1 MFGFLTIFKKYIII
15 YKNLYFNTKNMV
27 IKKINLSALNKQSWE
42 ETINNDTILNTDENI
57 SKSEDRKNTN
67 ESIEIEK
74 IQEVSSKKKI
84 SLKSLKKCVITPEW
98 EEICEDSEATK
109 EIKNQL
115 SNEIAN
121 QEVQNKQPKI
131 SLKKPILSAP
141 EEKVEEKTQ
150 EIVSEETKS
159 EEVKEEKSEVFQI
172 SDGDTSC
179 NIIKEEKSEIFA
191 NYKWSFSHSEEE
203 VKNEVIKEITEEK
216 SEIKEIVEV
225 KNEAKAEIVDDEE
238 PQKIQEIKEK
248 KSTKTNLERYSES
261 EKISKKAK
269 QKKLITWSI
278 LWLLALSTSWFFATQ
293 NLFIKSNINEVS
305 KVWVEV
311 STEKNIEQKNE
322 IEVKKDFKIEQIPT
336 NTPEITT
343 EATVDINKEKTN
355 TPEIIVMPEIVNDFE
370 TQDNIN
376 NQIVNNDIVKENNEN
391 QFDNIEKSTKINQK
405 LHNYLREK
413 YKK

>member
-109 EIKNQL
+109 EIKTKL
-115 SNEIAN
+115 SKEIVN

-131 SLKKPILSAP
+131 SFKKPILSTP

-203 VKNEVIKEITEEK
+203 VKNEVIKEI
-216 SEIKEIVEV
+216 VEV
-225 KNEAKAEIVDDEE
+225 KNEAIKKIVDDEK

-261 EKISKKAK
+261 EKISKKTK

-278 LWLLALSTSWFFATQ
+278 LWILALSTSWFFATQ

-311 STEKNIEQKNE
+311 SIEKNTQPEIKEISVNTEEISTEKP
-322 IEVKKDFKIEQIPT
+322 IEV
-336 NTPEITT
+336 
-343 EATVDINKEKTN
+343 INP
-355 TPEIIVMPEIVNDFE
+355 PEIIVMPEIVNDFE

-376 NQIVNNDIVKENNEN
+376 NQIVNNDIVKENIEN

>member
-27 IKKINLSALNKQSWE
+27 IKKINLSALNKQYWE

-109 EIKNQL
+109 EIKTKL
-115 SNEIAN
+115 SKEIAN

-131 SLKKPILSAP
+131 SLKKPILSTP
-141 EEKVEEKTQ
+141 EEKVEEK
-150 EIVSEETKS
+150 TKS

-203 VKNEVIKEITEEK
+203 VKNEVIKEIIESK
-216 SEIKEIVEV
+216 PEIMEV
-225 KNEAKAEIVDDEE
+225 KNE
-238 PQKIQEIKEK
+238 P
-248 KSTKTNLERYSES
+248 KSEKTNLERYSES
-261 EKISKKAK
+261 EKISKKTK

-278 LWLLALSTSWFFATQ
+278 LWILALSTSWFFATQ

-311 STEKNIEQKNE
+311 SIEKNTQPEIKEISVNTEEISTEKP
-322 IEVKKDFKIEQIPT
+322 IEV
-336 NTPEITT
+336 
-343 EATVDINKEKTN
+343 INP
-355 TPEIIVMPEIVNDFE
+355 PEIIVMPEIVNDFE

-376 NQIVNNDIVKENNEN
+376 NQIVNNDIVKENIEN

>member
-1 MFGFLTIFKKYIII
+1 MT
-15 YKNLYFNTKNMV
+15 

-42 ETINNDTILNTDENI
+42 ETINNDTILNADKNI
-57 SKSEDRKNTN
+57 SKSEDIKNTN

-74 IQEVSSKKKI
+74 TQEVSSKKKI
-84 SLKSLKKCVITPEW
+84 SLKSLKKCIITPEW

-109 EIKNQL
+109 EIKTQL

-141 EEKVEEKTQ
+141 EEKVEEKTK

-159 EEVKEEKSEVFQI
+159 EEVKQEKSEVFQI

-225 KNEAKAEIVDDEE
+225 KNEAKAEIVDDKE
-238 PQKIQEIKEK
+238 PQKIQEIKEE

-261 EKISKKAK
+261 EKISKKTK

-322 IEVKKDFKIEQIPT
+322 IEVKKDFKIKQIPT

-343 EATVDINKEKTN
+343 EATVDINKEETN